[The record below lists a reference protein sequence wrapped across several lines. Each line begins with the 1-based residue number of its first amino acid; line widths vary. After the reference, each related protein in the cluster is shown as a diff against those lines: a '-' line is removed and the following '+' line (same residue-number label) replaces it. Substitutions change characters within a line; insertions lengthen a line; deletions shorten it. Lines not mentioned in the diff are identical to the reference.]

1 MISFLQVNNLSKRF
15 GEQLLFEN
23 LSFGIGKNQKV
34 ALIAKNGMGKSTML
48 KIIAGKEI
56 ADAGTIIFRNDI
68 TVGYLEQ
75 DPQLEPENNVFEEVF
90 NSDSPLLKAIRNYE
104 EAVTNNDSEAI
115 EELIPQMGC
124 VSRMGLRDT
133 GKTNTFRT

>member
-115 EELIPQMGC
+115 EELPANGC